1 MIEIRRKLCAS
12 ALALALGGFTSAGC
26 IDNSGNKTYPRGDA
40 GTDVA
45 ATDTPVTG
53 DAPTADTPA
62 GDVPAPADTGPGDT
76 ASDRGGDTASD
87 RGGDTAVGSDA
98 PGSDIRVDLAGAG

>member
-12 ALALALGGFTSAGC
+12 ALALALGGFTSVGC
-26 IDNSGNKTYPRGDA
+26 IDNSGNKTYPRADA

-62 GDVPAPADTGPGDT
+62 GDVAAPADTGPGDT
-76 ASDRGGDTASD
+76 ASDRGGDTA
-87 RGGDTAVGSDA
+87 VGVDA
-98 PGSDIRVDLAGAG
+98 GSDIRVDLPGAG

>member
-12 ALALALGGFTSAGC
+12 ALALALGGFTRAGC

-53 DAPTADTPA
+53 DAPTGDTPA
-62 GDVPAPADTGPGDT
+62 GDVAAPGDTGPGDTGPGDT
-76 ASDRGGDTASD
+76 ASDRGGDT
-87 RGGDTAVGSDA
+87 TVGADA
-98 PGSDIRVDLAGAG
+98 GSDIRVDLPGAG

>member
-12 ALALALGGFTSAGC
+12 ALALALGGLTSAGC

-45 ATDTPVTG
+45 ATDTPVTN
-53 DAPTADTPA
+53 DAPAGDTPPA
-62 GDVPAPADTGPGDT
+62 GDVAAPGDTGPGDT
-76 ASDRGGDTASD
+76 ASDRGGDSAV
-87 RGGDTAVGSDA
+87 GGDARDA
-98 PGSDIRVDLAGAG
+98 LGSDIRVDLPGAG